1 VSLLINKQLINMK
14 KTLLMLFVAA
24 VLSVTTDKAFAQFE
38 KGDKLLNL
46 GIGGGGY
53 GFYGGGFAVGGSF
66 EVGIHDFISVGA
78 QADIRFYSYGY
89 LYAAKSSYVALP
101 IAARGSYHYG
111 KHFLKIDKLDLY
123 AGPALGFNID
133 GNDYYT
139 ASPIVI
145 GAFAGARYYFKP
157 AMGVFAELA
166 GGTNM
171 LPIKAGITL

>member
-1 VSLLINKQLINMK
+1 MK
-14 KTLLMLFVAA
+14 KILSILFVATILG
-24 VLSVTTDKAFAQFE
+24 VSSQQAFAQFE
-38 KGDKLLNL
+38 KGDKLLNA

-53 GFYGGGFAVGGSF
+53 GWYSGGFAVGASF
-66 EVGIHDFISVGA
+66 EVGIHEYISVGA

-89 LYAAKSSYVALP
+89 LLGPKDSYVALP
-101 IAARGSYHYG
+101 VAARGSYHYG

-133 GNDYYT
+133 GNEYYT
-139 ASPIVI
+139 ATPIVI

-157 AMGVFAELA
+157 ALGVFAELG

-171 LPIKAGITL
+171 LPIKAGVTFKF